1 MEEIINAILKIDSD
15 AVKKREDA
23 DVSIEEMENSKKEQ
37 LLQIKRELSS
47 KSKEEVDNYRELM
60 LEDVKEES
68 ERIQREFKKEEDYL
82 DKRYSQFAER
92 ISEEAFRMILRS
104 MEG

>member
-1 MEEIINAILKIDSD
+1 MEEIINAIIKIDSD
-15 AVKKREDA
+15 AVKKRGDA

-68 ERIQREFKKEEDYL
+68 ERIQRESKKEEDYL

-92 ISEEAFRMILRS
+92 ISEEVFRMILRS